1 MTDTRVNSD
10 WAKTIIVRFVLTI
23 INSFG
28 NCVKD
33 HVHKREIYPDNV
45 ETDKNLSVSSSV
57 AFRSNPEK

>member
-1 MTDTRVNSD
+1 M
-10 WAKTIIVRFVLTI
+10 LTI

-33 HVHKREIYPDNV
+33 HVHKREIYPGNV
-45 ETDKNLSVSSSV
+45 EMDKNLSVFSSV